1 MTEQTKHYRMIRTIA
16 RILSLLSIG
25 FVLLFV
31 VGETLSEQGSLPTS
45 VEWVALAF
53 FPTGVVVGLVIAWWR
68 EGLGGGIALLS
79 LLAFYAW
86 EFAYSGDLAGGPF
99 FFLVAAPG
107 LLFLIYAWLFKRAF
121 G

>member
-1 MTEQTKHYRMIRTIA
+1 MTEKTKRYRMVRSIA
-16 RILSLLSIG
+16 RIWSLLSIG
-25 FVLLFV
+25 FVLMFV
-31 VGETLSEQGSLPTS
+31 VGETVGKQGLMPTP

-53 FPTGVVVGLVIAWWR
+53 FPTGVVIGLIVAWWR
-68 EGLGGGIALLS
+68 EGLGGGIAIFS

-107 LLFLIYAWLFKRAF
+107 LLFLIYWWLSRRASA
-121 G
+121 